1 VREKSGAK
9 REGVIETLQHTATH
23 CATQCNRE
31 RNEVRNRGGTSER
44 KRGTNLFDLLFL
56 FKTTYYYTAT
66 HCNTLQH
73 TATRCNTL
81 QHAATRCNTLQQRE
95 EGERTFLLFLCVFI
109 QICNTL
115 QTLYHTATHY
125 DSVQQCNSATE
136 KR

>member
-1 VREKSGAK
+1 MREKSGAK

-81 QHAATRCNTLQQRE
+81 QHAATRCNREKRENEPFCSSCVCSFRSATHCKHCTTLQ
-95 EGERTFLLFLCVFI
+95 
-109 QICNTL
+109 
-115 QTLYHTATHY
+115 HTMT
-125 DSVQQCNSATE
+125 QCNSATE